1 MDLSHGVNDWL
12 WGIFPGNRTG
22 SPDGHV
28 INDGGGSYL
37 QRPYSFLAFAFLGPV
52 DEDIKT
58 YVETVKLES
67 EIAHIKQEMAEI
79 KEMLQELKE

>member
-1 MDLSHGVNDWL
+1 MGLRYRNDDWL
-12 WGIFPGNRTG
+12 WGIFPGHRIG

-37 QRPYSFLAFAFLGPV
+37 QRPYSFFAFAFLGPV